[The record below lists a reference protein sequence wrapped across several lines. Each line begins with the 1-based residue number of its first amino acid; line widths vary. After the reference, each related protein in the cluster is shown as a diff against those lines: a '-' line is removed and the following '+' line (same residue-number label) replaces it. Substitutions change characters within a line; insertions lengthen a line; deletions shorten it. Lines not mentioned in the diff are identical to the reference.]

1 MPKATQKTNSQITN
15 DKRNPITQILPTK
28 RQNPEIENNELNDYE
43 TNHNNDQS
51 KKLKL
56 IIDINAS
63 PVSKVNDDEKN
74 NKRTNINEIK
84 SSNNTIIDNIKIREL
99 TKNELISNL
108 VLKVVTILNGIFNLF
123 FI

>member
-28 RQNPEIENNELNDYE
+28 RQNPEIENNQLNDYE
-43 TNHNNDQS
+43 KNHNNDQS

>member
-63 PVSKVNDDEKN
+63 PVSKVNDDEKS

>member
-63 PVSKVNDDEKN
+63 PVSKVNDDEKS

-84 SSNNTIIDNIKIREL
+84 LSNNTIIDNIKIREL

-108 VLKVVTILNGIFNLF
+108 VLKVVTILNGIFNFF